1 MSLTAAV
8 RGFILLLI
16 SLQVVQCMDD
26 WGVTF
31 SSTAIC
37 AVKGSTVEIRCSFTY
52 PSRWKDVVNTV
63 GKTFWFTKWKG
74 GEPVDL
80 TTDSEYA
87 GRLEDLCE
95 NNICTLRIRNLR
107 ESDSAEYKFRIETN
121 QDVYASEPVT
131 LSVTGLQVTVTKT
144 SSCTGSCIYATLKC
158 LSSCPPTS
166 GPPYIWYRNGLKL
179 TEVGEHLYYYF
190 YPEES
195 YACAVKGYENSPSP
209 SVCVNGQDCNTV
221 AYSER
226 SICAFKGS
234 SVDISCTYSSNAYV
248 QSTFWFSP
256 ERRDQDLSTDS
267 QYAGRVQILETERGR
282 STLRISDL
290 RDSDSAQYRFKFK
303 TPSFEWRSD
312 LPGTTLTVTALQV
325 QVITATVQQSDT
337 LAELKCHSSCS
348 PAGGV
353 SYVWF
358 KNGEK
363 IHTTSIS
370 SYKGLLPHADRI
382 SCAFEG
388 HEGFPSPA
396 VLFQGLDGWGVT
408 YSSTEICAV
417 KGSTV
422 EIRCSFTYS
431 STWRGRVNTVKKT
444 FWFIQKGG
452 EPVDLTTDSEYA
464 GRVEYRCG
472 NNICTLRIRNLR
484 ESDSAEYRF
493 RLKTSQAGGEYSGS
507 PGVTLSLT
515 DLSVQVERKY
525 SSRANLKCQSSCDVP
540 DNDYVWYKNGRSTLS
555 GTSSLQV
562 DFNYQDSY
570 SCALKGFEDSPS
582 PSVCVTGR
590 DSNTVT
596 SIKGSICAPEGSSVD
611 ISCTYSSNDCITS
624 KFWFSPERSHQGQN
638 PSQPEDLSEDSQ
650 YAGRVQ
656 ILETERGRST
666 LRISDL
672 RDSDSAQYL
681 FKFKT
686 PSFEWRSDLPG
697 TTLTVTA
704 LQVQVI
710 TATIQQSDTLAELKC
725 HSSCSPAGGV
735 SYVWFKNGEKIH
747 TTTRSSYKG
756 LFHHADRIS
765 CAFEGHED
773 FPSPT
778 VYSPKLPSVS
788 VSPSA
793 EIEEGSSVTLTC
805 SSDANPAANY
815 TWYKRN
821 IKEYLPLFKKEPK
834 LVFSSINSSDSGQYC
849 CTAGNKL
856 GTKASKDISIDVNY
870 APKTS
875 SVSASP
881 SAKIEIGKSLQLTCK
896 GGANPAANYTWYKDN
911 QTLPWGSK
919 DIHQLASITLED
931 KGNYHCESKNKY
943 GQINSTSV
951 HIDVQ
956 YAPKLPSVSVSPS
969 AEIEEGSSVTLTC
982 SSDANPAANYTWYK
996 RNEDSPKASGQIFTI
1011 TDFRA
1016 EHSGSYYCV
1025 TQNKI
1030 GRLNSTLHLSVVAGS
1045 MKSVA
1050 AGSITAVI
1058 VGIIFLIAFLLIRR
1072 KRSSKPTTE
1081 AGERPDNDA
1090 QVRMYDR
1097 PSAEVQNATP
1107 EPEAE
1112 VCYASVR
1119 FIQNQEDALYSNIK
1133 PAHLRR
1139 HKKDEK
1145 DKEEDVD
1152 HSTVTFKGH
1161 SATAESERHE
1171 AADDPSALYSVVN
1184 KKPRVLT

>member
-1 MSLTAAV
+1 MSLPAAA
-8 RGFILLLI
+8 RGFVVFLLVV
-16 SLQVVQCMDD
+16 QVVQGQDV
-26 WGVTF
+26 WGVTY
-31 SSTAIC
+31 SSTEIC
-37 AVKGSTVEIRCSFTY
+37 AVKGSTVEIRCSYTY
-52 PSRWKDVVNTV
+52 PSTWKGGVNRV
-63 GKTFWFTKWKG
+63 KKTFWFTKWKG
-74 GEPVDL
+74 DEPVDL
-80 TTDSEYA
+80 TTDSAYA
-87 GRLEDLCE
+87 GRLEDRCE

-107 ESDSAEYKFRIETN
+107 ESDSAVYRFRFTTN
-121 QDVYASEPVT
+121 QDVYASDPVT
-131 LSVTGLQVTVTKT
+131 LSVTGLQVKVTKGRN
-144 SSCTGSCIYATLKC
+144 CHTGNCIYATLKC

-166 GPPYIWYRNGLKL
+166 RPSYIWYKNGLKSPKQ
-179 TEVGEHLYYYF
+179 GDSFYDYF
-190 YPEES
+190 YPKES

-209 SVCVNGQDCNTV
+209 SVCVNGQACNTV

-248 QSTFWFSP
+248 QSKFWFSP

-370 SYKGLLPHADRI
+370 SYKGLL
-382 SCAFEG
+382 
-388 HEGFPSPA
+388 
-396 VLFQGLDGWGVT
+396 
-408 YSSTEICAV
+408 
-417 KGSTV
+417 
-422 EIRCSFTYS
+422 
-431 STWRGRVNTVKKT
+431 
-444 FWFIQKGG
+444 
-452 EPVDLTTDSEYA
+452 
-464 GRVEYRCG
+464 
-472 NNICTLRIRNLR
+472 
-484 ESDSAEYRF
+484 
-493 RLKTSQAGGEYSGS
+493 
-507 PGVTLSLT
+507 
-515 DLSVQVERKY
+515 
-525 SSRANLKCQSSCDVP
+525 
-540 DNDYVWYKNGRSTLS
+540 
-555 GTSSLQV
+555 
-562 DFNYQDSY
+562 
-570 SCALKGFEDSPS
+570 
-582 PSVCVTGR
+582 
-590 DSNTVT
+590 
-596 SIKGSICAPEGSSVD
+596 
-611 ISCTYSSNDCITS
+611 
-624 KFWFSPERSHQGQN
+624 
-638 PSQPEDLSEDSQ
+638 
-650 YAGRVQ
+650 
-656 ILETERGRST
+656 
-666 LRISDL
+666 
-672 RDSDSAQYL
+672 
-681 FKFKT
+681 
-686 PSFEWRSDLPG
+686 
-697 TTLTVTA
+697 
-704 LQVQVI
+704 
-710 TATIQQSDTLAELKC
+710 
-725 HSSCSPAGGV
+725 
-735 SYVWFKNGEKIH
+735 
-747 TTTRSSYKG
+747 
-756 LFHHADRIS
+756 HHADRIS

-773 FPSPT
+773 FPSPA

-793 EIEEGSSVTLTC
+793 EIQEGSSVTLTC

-821 IKEYLPLFKKEPK
+821 RKEYLPLLKKEPK

-919 DIHQLASITLED
+919 DIHQLVSITLED

-996 RNEDSPKASGQIFTI
+996 RNEDSPKASGQIFNI

-1030 GRLNSTLHLSVVAGS
+1030 GRLNSTLHLSIVAGS

-1112 VCYASVR
+1112 VCYASAR

-1145 DKEEDVD
+1145 DKEEDVVY
-1152 HSTVTFKGH
+1152 STLTFKGH

-1184 KKPRVLT
+1184 KKPRLDPCSVYENVSDLNMVSAEQTEEPEEQEDLWLRKGGEPVDLTTDSEYAGRVEHLCENNICTLRIKDLIESDSAEYKFRFATNYDEFVANLESLCLSQLKVSRAYSGQAELKCHTSCRAPDNTSYIWYKNGEELWTGISYSGLVNFGSADIYSCALNGQENHRSPSVYAPKPPSVSVSPSAEIEEGSSVTLTCSSDANPAANYTWYKKNGLIYSSEEYQIVFSSIYSSDSGECSKASLCVSESLCWDDANPAAKYTWYKDETSYSSILNEEPQLVFSSMQASDSGEYFCTAENKLGRRTSEKLFIDVKCE